1 MENKVLQTKA
11 NEQLRKKLYLAQYDY
26 FDGDNIVTF
35 NIIDI
40 NYMTKKITVAI
51 SNLGKITVET
61 FDLKQTS
68 GKKLYFFEYGYFLPE
83 VIFID
88 DFRIAKEVI

>member
-1 MENKVLQTKA
+1 MENKVLQIKA

-26 FDGDNIVTF
+26 FDGDNYITF

-40 NYMTKKITVAI
+40 NYMTKKIIVAI

-68 GKKLYFFEYGYFLPE
+68 GKKLYFFEYGNMIPE
-83 VIFID
+83 VIFIN
-88 DFRIAKEVI
+88 DFRLNTEVI

>member
-11 NEQLRKKLYLAQYDY
+11 NEQLRKKLYLAEYDY
-26 FDGDNIVTF
+26 FDGENYITF

-68 GKKLYFFEYGYFLPE
+68 GKKLYFFEYGYVIPE